1 MSLADWQKELETVMP
16 RVIELR
22 RALHAHPE
30 LGGTE
35 QCTQAVILRELNA
48 LGIETNTFRDCYG
61 VMGILRNGEGRC
73 VAIRADMDGLPVQE
87 PEGLDFAS
95 GCPGV
100 MHACGHDA
108 HMALALGSAMWLS
121 EHRDRWQG
129 TVKWF
134 FEPAEETFGGGQ
146 MMVAQGCLENPKVDY
161 VIGQHMNPRYDAGVF
176 YAKPGFVSGASD
188 EIRLTVRGKGCH
200 GAYPEAGVDAIAI
213 ETMMG
218 LPETT
223 AALEAARAV
232 CDLPVLCT
240 FSVSSDG
247 MLYFGGSVL
256 EAAQTL
262 EALGADAV
270 GVNCSSGPDQLESVI
285 RNLREAVE
293 VPIVAKPNAGMPVI
307 DDEGRAVYPMEPA
320 AFGESMKK
328 LIAAGASIVGGC
340 CGTTPDHIAALHA
353 ALRGGT

>member
-1 MSLADWQKELETVMP
+1 MTRETFRALAEQGLLLDGATGSNLMAAGMP
-16 RVIELR
+16 RGVSSEDWVLR
-22 RALHAHPE
+22 HP
-30 LGGTE
+30 
-35 QCTQAVILRELNA
+35 AVLQDLQRRYIAAGSQIVYAPTFTASRIYRNA
-48 LGIETNTFRDCYG
+48 P
-61 VMGILRNGEGRC
+61 V
-73 VAIRADMDGLPVQE
+73 DGLNRRLVAVSRQIAGEAFVAGDVTTVGRPDVPYE
-87 PEGLDFAS
+87 TMLDNYREQIE
-95 GCPGV
+95 
-100 MHACGHDA
+100 
-108 HMALALGSAMWLS
+108 ALA
-121 EHRDRWQG
+121 Q
-129 TVKWF
+129 
-134 FEPAEETFGGGQ
+134 
-146 MMVAQGCLENPKVDY
+146 
-161 VIGQHMNPRYDAGVF
+161 
-176 YAKPGFVSGASD
+176 
-188 EIRLTVRGKGCH
+188 
-200 GAYPEAGVDAIAI
+200 AGVDLIAI

-247 MLYFGGSVL
+247 MLYFGGAL
-256 EAAQTL
+256 TEAAQTL

-320 AFGESMKK
+320 AFGESMKR
-328 LIAAGASIVGGC
+328 LIAAGASIAGGC

-353 ALRGGT
+353 VLRGGN

>member
-1 MSLADWQKELETVMP
+1 MTRETFRALAEQGLLLDGATGSNLMAAGMP
-16 RVIELR
+16 RGVSSEDWVLR
-22 RALHAHPE
+22 HP
-30 LGGTE
+30 
-35 QCTQAVILRELNA
+35 AVLQDLQRRYIAAGSQIVYAPTFTASRIYRNAPVDGLNRRLVA
-48 LGIETNTFRDCYG
+48 VSRQIA
-61 VMGILRNGEGRC
+61 GEAF
-73 VAIRADMDGLPVQE
+73 VAGDVTTVGRADVPYEEMLENYREQIE
-87 PEGLDFAS
+87 
-95 GCPGV
+95 
-100 MHACGHDA
+100 
-108 HMALALGSAMWLS
+108 ALAA
-121 EHRDRWQG
+121 
-129 TVKWF
+129 
-134 FEPAEETFGGGQ
+134 
-146 MMVAQGCLENPKVDY
+146 
-161 VIGQHMNPRYDAGVF
+161 
-176 YAKPGFVSGASD
+176 
-188 EIRLTVRGKGCH
+188 
-200 GAYPEAGVDAIAI
+200 AGVDAIAI

-247 MLYFGGSVL
+247 MLYFGGSL
-256 EAAQTL
+256 TEAAQTL

-320 AFGESMKK
+320 AFGESMKR

-353 ALRGGT
+353 VLRGGN

>member
-1 MSLADWQKELETVMP
+1 MKRETFRALAERGLILDGATGSNLMAAGMP
-16 RVIELR
+16 RGVSSEDWVLR
-22 RALHAHPE
+22 HP
-30 LGGTE
+30 
-35 QCTQAVILRELNA
+35 AVLQDLQRRYIAAGSQIVYAPTFTASRIYRNAPVDGLNRRLVA
-48 LGIETNTFRDCYG
+48 VSRQIA
-61 VMGILRNGEGRC
+61 GEAF
-73 VAIRADMDGLPVQE
+73 VAGDVTTVGRADVPYEEMLENYREQIE
-87 PEGLDFAS
+87 
-95 GCPGV
+95 
-100 MHACGHDA
+100 
-108 HMALALGSAMWLS
+108 ALAA
-121 EHRDRWQG
+121 
-129 TVKWF
+129 
-134 FEPAEETFGGGQ
+134 
-146 MMVAQGCLENPKVDY
+146 
-161 VIGQHMNPRYDAGVF
+161 AG
-176 YAKPGFVSGASD
+176 AD
-188 EIRLTVRGKGCH
+188 L
-200 GAYPEAGVDAIAI
+200 IAI

-247 MLYFGGSVL
+247 MLYFGGSL
-256 EAAQTL
+256 TEAAQTL

-320 AFGESMKK
+320 AFGESMKR

-353 ALRGGT
+353 ALRGGN

>member
-1 MSLADWQKELETVMP
+1 MTRETFRALAEQGLLLDGATGSNLMAAGMP
-16 RVIELR
+16 RGVSSEDWVLR
-22 RALHAHPE
+22 HP
-30 LGGTE
+30 
-35 QCTQAVILRELNA
+35 AVLQDLQRRYIAAGSQIVYAPTFTASRIYRNAPVDGLNRRLVA
-48 LGIETNTFRDCYG
+48 VSRQIA
-61 VMGILRNGEGRC
+61 GEAF
-73 VAIRADMDGLPVQE
+73 VAGDVTTVGRADVPYEEMLENYREQIE
-87 PEGLDFAS
+87 
-95 GCPGV
+95 
-100 MHACGHDA
+100 
-108 HMALALGSAMWLS
+108 ALAA
-121 EHRDRWQG
+121 
-129 TVKWF
+129 
-134 FEPAEETFGGGQ
+134 
-146 MMVAQGCLENPKVDY
+146 
-161 VIGQHMNPRYDAGVF
+161 
-176 YAKPGFVSGASD
+176 
-188 EIRLTVRGKGCH
+188 
-200 GAYPEAGVDAIAI
+200 AGVDAIAI

-247 MLYFGGSVL
+247 MLYFGGSL
-256 EAAQTL
+256 TEAAQTL

-320 AFGESMKK
+320 AFGESMKR

-353 ALRGGT
+353 ALRGGN